1 MSLTPRQRTTVLP
14 MLALLLALGGMTAIV
29 SSFANDARAAVNH
42 GELVPE
48 LARRDLPVT
57 VDGRVRAHAQVGD
70 RIFVGGDF
78 TQVSLPDGTIV
89 DQAYI
94 YAYDINTGA
103 FDTNFRPV
111 LNNEVEAL
119 ETNDSGDGLYAGG
132 RFTRWEEGT
141 VRSFP
146 LRVAKLEAD
155 GSLDRSFNGR
165 ASAVVNTLEHVGGYL
180 YLGGDF
186 QTVSDQPIV
195 GFARVDDDTG
205 LLDPTLNLDLADSVA
220 FGQFVRTI
228 ESNPNGNELFVLHY
242 AEQVAGETRE
252 AVFKLDISTPT
263 PVLSGWTIPW
273 VAQADSPNRACWRQL
288 RDLAISPD
296 GAFIVIGG
304 QGADRPPNCD
314 SIVRYETAGDELVEF
329 TWSARM
335 YSSIFSLAV
344 SDVAVYAG
352 GHFCAAPRLGA
363 VYEGGLTS
371 NSIQTANVCFTGEP
385 DHLSNPSSIDPVNAV
400 FRNQLAALDPT
411 TARALEWDPGSNNSL
426 GVFDLT
432 LIDRGLLAGHDG
444 DRFSNFLVGGSGF
457 FDFGA
462 PADVEAPVIS
472 VTDPAANSVASS
484 LTEITGVATD
494 DREIQNLILRLF
506 NRTED
511 LWVQLD
517 GTLGAER
524 VDLPV
529 QATETGLRE
538 VSWTVAV
545 ANLIPGEYEVRGFVI
560 DSSNNTSP
568 GLEHP
573 FLVPGAAVCTVA
585 LDDSNQPVVT
595 YSGFDSD
602 GVDAVFI
609 RRNGGFVSSAPSG
622 AASFTDSA
630 AGPGDQSYVVRWRPV
645 EGQTDVACTP
655 SPITVPEAGFVCQ
668 ASIDPNGNPVLTWTD
683 IGLDTYVV
691 REANL
696 GFVASVSGTNVFTDT
711 ERAPG
716 DYSYVIRLRANGGTT
731 DEPCSP
737 SPVTVPDLGGVDVP
751 VANSCTASADANGV
765 VTLQWSAIEGEN
777 AYTVRDNDG
786 FVATVRDELGFVD
799 TGATSGEQAYVIRSR
814 QAGVITDVACNSI
827 VVP

>member
-296 GAFIVIGG
+296 GSFIVIGG

-314 SIVRYETAGDELVEF
+314 SIVRYETAGDALVEF

-352 GHFCAAPRLGA
+352 GHFCAAPRNGA
-363 VYEGGLTS
+363 PRGGVTS
-371 NSIQTANVCFTGEP
+371 SFDGQAGECEVNNPNSP
-385 DHLSNPSSIDPVNAV
+385 LNPSQIDPTGAV
-400 FRNQLAALDPT
+400 FRNQLAALNPFDGQ
-411 TARALEWDPGSNNSL
+411 ALPWNPGSNNAI

-432 LIDRGLLAGHDG
+432 LIDRGLLAGHDNN
-444 DRFSNFLVGGSGF
+444 RFNSFAVGRSGF
-457 FDFGA
+457 FDITPNAVTPPVPGTEVVELECSA
-462 PADVEAPVIS
+462 RVNNAGDVVL
-472 VTDPAANSVASS
+472 DWNS
-484 LTEITGVATD
+484 
-494 DREIQNLILRLF
+494 
-506 NRTED
+506 
-511 LWVQLD
+511 
-517 GTLGAER
+517 
-524 VDLPV
+524 
-529 QATETGLRE
+529 
-538 VSWTVAV
+538 
-545 ANLIPGEYEVRGFVI
+545 IPGE
-560 DSSNNTSP
+560 S
-568 GLEHP
+568 
-573 FLVPGAAVCTVA
+573 
-585 LDDSNQPVVT
+585 T
-595 YSGFDSD
+595 Y
-602 GVDAVFI
+602 I
-609 RRNGGFVSSAPSG
+609 
-622 AASFTDSA
+622 
-630 AGPGDQSYVVRWRPV
+630 
-645 EGQTDVACTP
+645 
-655 SPITVPEAGFVCQ
+655 
-668 ASIDPNGNPVLTWTD
+668 
-683 IGLDTYVV
+683 
-691 REANL
+691 
-696 GFVASVSGTNVFTDT
+696 
-711 ERAPG
+711 
-716 DYSYVIRLRANGGTT
+716 
-731 DEPCSP
+731 
-737 SPVTVPDLGGVDVP
+737 
-751 VANSCTASADANGV
+751 
-765 VTLQWSAIEGEN
+765 
-777 AYTVRDNDG
+777 VRDDDG
-786 FVATVRDELGFVD
+786 FVATVNNGTAFTDRNPTAGQRTYLIRYRDGGRDISTSCSPSVTIGGGGGGGAADCAALANDGNVALDWDAVPGESTYVVRDSDGFVATVTNRTAFTVRNPGNGNQTYLVRYRANGQNVD
-799 TGATSGEQAYVIRSR
+799 IACGTVNAAGGADCSVSVNDGNVFVDWDAVPGESTYVVRDSDGFVATVNNR
-814 QAGVITDVACNSI
+814 TAFTDRNPGGGNQSYLVRYSANGQNVDIACGTVN
-827 VVP
+827 P

>member
-29 SSFANDARAAVNH
+29 SSFANDAQAAVNH

-94 YAYDINTGA
+94 YAYDINTGV

-111 LNNEVEAL
+111 LNNAVEAL
-119 ETNDSGDGLYAGG
+119 ETNEGGDGLYAGG

-146 LRVAKLEAD
+146 LRLAKLEAD

-195 GFARVDDDTG
+195 GFARVNDDTG

-273 VAQADSPNRACWRQL
+273 VDQAGRADCWRQL

-371 NSIQTANVCFTGEP
+371 DSILTANVCFTGEP

-400 FRNQLAALDPT
+400 FRNQLAALDPA
-411 TARALEWDPGSNNSL
+411 TARALEWDPGSNNQL

-472 VTDPAANSVASS
+472 VTDPTVNSVASS

-529 QATETGLRE
+529 QATETSLRE
-538 VSWTVAV
+538 VSWTVPV
-545 ANLIPGEYEVRGFVI
+545 ANLVPGEYEVRGFVI

-568 GLEHP
+568 GLEHR

-585 LDDSNQPVVT
+585 LDDSNQPVIT

-716 DYSYVIRLRANGGTT
+716 DYSYVIRLRGNGPTT

-799 TGATSGEQAYVIRSR
+799 TGATSGEQVYVIRSR

>member
-1 MSLTPRQRTTVLP
+1 MSLTPRQRTTILP

-29 SSFANDARAAVNH
+29 SSFANDARAAVTH

-48 LARRDLPVT
+48 LARRELPVT
-57 VDGRVRAHAQVGD
+57 VDGRVRAHAQVGN

-78 TQVSLPDGTIV
+78 TQVSLPDGTII

-103 FDTNFRPV
+103 FDPNFRPV

-119 ETNDSGDGLYAGG
+119 ETSETGDGLYVGG

-146 LRVAKLEAD
+146 LRVAKLDAD
-155 GSLDRSFNGR
+155 GSLDRNFNGR
-165 ASAVVNTLEHVGGYL
+165 ASAVVKTLEHVGGYL

-195 GFARVDDDTG
+195 GFARVDDETG

-273 VAQADSPNRACWRQL
+273 VDQAGRGVCWRQL

-296 GAFIVIGG
+296 GSFIVIGG

-314 SIVRYETAGDELVEF
+314 SVVRYETAGDALVEF

-371 NSIQTANVCFTGEP
+371 NSVLTANVCFVGEP
-385 DHLSNPSSIDPVNAV
+385 DHLSNPSSIDPENAV
-400 FRNQLAALDPT
+400 FRNQLAALDPA

-444 DRFSNFLVGGSGF
+444 DRFSTFLVGGSGF

-462 PADVEAPVIS
+462 PADVEVPEIS
-472 VTDPAANSVASS
+472 VTDPAANSVASA
-484 LTEITGVATD
+484 LTEINGVATD
-494 DREIQNLILRLF
+494 DREIQNIVVRLF

-538 VSWTVAV
+538 VSWTVGV
-545 ANLIPGEYEVRGFVI
+545 ANLVPGEYEVRGFVI
-560 DSSNNTSP
+560 DSSSNTSP
-568 GLEHP
+568 GLEHQ
-573 FLVPGAAVCTVA
+573 FLVPGAAVCSVA

-595 YSGFDSD
+595 YSGFDAD
-602 GVDAVFI
+602 GVDTVFL
-609 RRNGGFVSSAPSG
+609 RRNGGFLSAAPAG

-630 AGPGDQSYVVRWRPV
+630 AAPGDQSYAVRWRPA

-655 SPITVPEAGFVCQ
+655 SPITVPEASFACQ
-668 ASIDPNGNPVLTWTD
+668 VSVDPNGNPVLTWTD
-683 IGLDTYVV
+683 VGLATYVV

-696 GFVASVSGTNVFTDT
+696 GFVASVSGANVFTDT

-716 DYSYVIRLRANGGTT
+716 DYSYVIRLRGNGATT

-737 SPVTVPDLGGVDVP
+737 SPVTVPDRGDVP

-799 TGATSGEQAYVIRSR
+799 TGATSGERAYVIRSR
-814 QAGVITDVACNSI
+814 NAGVTTDVVCNSI